1 MNEEIDLLKYLLA
14 NIKIQ
19 QDMLYKILKK
29 KEIKDEVYE
38 LIRHNI
44 LEYKKFNVSI
54 RRMLKTR
61 LKKYNGEMNIAFGIA
76 SSIGA
81 NVKVDNRLEYL
92 ELMKEYNKVNLLDI
106 ERVKKEYKIKSKTV
120 INLIDRMEQFEKNSL
135 DRIDLFINM
144 K

>member
-1 MNEEIDLLKYLLA
+1 MSEEIELLKYLLA

-19 QDMLYKILKK
+19 QDMLYKMLKK
-29 KEIKDEVYE
+29 KEVKDEVYN

-54 RRMLKTR
+54 RRMLKSR
-61 LKKYNGEMNIAFGIA
+61 MKKYNGEINIAFGIA

-81 NVKVDNRLEYL
+81 NVKLDSRLEYL
-92 ELMKEYNKVNLLDI
+92 DIMKEYNKINLLDI
-106 ERVKKEYKIKSKTV
+106 ERVKSEYKIKSKTV
-120 INLIDRMEQFEKNSL
+120 INLIDRIEQFEKNSIN
-135 DRIDLFINM
+135 RINLFINM